1 MEMRTI
7 LLVEDDPE
15 DREILLDALESIHVK
30 DIISFAEN
38 GEEALALLEKCAML
52 GKIPNV
58 IVIDINMPRMGG
70 TQTLQQLKKDP
81 RYKHIPV
88 IIYST
93 SINPLEKA
101 ECMLIGA
108 YSYIIK
114 PVSFKESLDVA
125 QYLIDLSKSASFA

>member
-1 MEMRTI
+1 MEIRTI

-15 DREILLDALESIHVK
+15 DREILLDALESIHAK
-30 DIISFAEN
+30 DVISFAEN

-58 IVIDINMPRMGG
+58 IVIDLNMPRMGG
-70 TQTLQQLKKDP
+70 TQTLQQIKNDP
-81 RYKHIPV
+81 RFKHIPV
-88 IIYST
+88 VIYST
-93 SINPLEKA
+93 SINPLEKE

-108 YSYIIK
+108 HSYIIK

-125 QYLIDLSKSASFA
+125 QNLIKLSKSASFA

>member
-1 MEMRTI
+1 MEARTI
-7 LLVEDDPE
+7 LLVDDDPE
-15 DREILLDALESIHVK
+15 DRDILLDALDTLNAK
-30 DIISFAEN
+30 DVISFAEN
-38 GEEALALLEKCAML
+38 GEEALALLNRYGQV

-58 IVIDINMPRMGG
+58 IVLDLNMPRMGG

-93 SINPLEKA
+93 SINPLEKE

-108 YSYIIK
+108 HSYIIK
-114 PVSFKESLDVA
+114 PASFKESLDVA
-125 QYLIDLSKSASFA
+125 QYLISLSNSTSFA